1 MKFLTVYIRVSS
13 KEARLLNKIK
23 YPNHRSRWDEM
34 AATQPIELH
43 PVGSDLY
50 LDLNTKVHSWNKLS

>member
-13 KEARLLNKIK
+13 KETRLLNKIK
-23 YPNHRSRWDEM
+23 YPKHRSRWDEM
-34 AATQPIELH
+34 AAAQPIELH

-50 LDLNTKVHSWNKLS
+50 LDLTAKNHL